1 MKRLGVSAALATGLV
16 VAACAQFE
24 PLNETLSAEYETLSA
39 KISNWS
45 GEPSEPLHSRMSDED
60 ERLAAATVQD
70 ALETGLDN
78 ATRRWSNKR
87 SGISG
92 KVTPVKTFMTDAGVF
107 CRDYRETVSLGDA
120 EGSHL
125 KTACRD
131 EGGVWHPVD

>member
-24 PLNETLSAEYETLSA
+24 SLYKTL
-39 KISNWS
+39 S
-45 GEPSEPLHSRMSDED
+45 GEPSEPVYSRMSEED
-60 ERLAAATVQD
+60 KRLAAATVQD

-78 ATRRWSNKR
+78 AIRTWSNTR

-107 CRDYRETVSLGDA
+107 CRDYRETASLGDA
-120 EGSHL
+120 ERSHL

>member
-1 MKRLGVSAALATGLV
+1 MKPLGVSAALATGLV
-16 VAACAQFE
+16 VASCAQFE
-24 PLNETLSAEYETLSA
+24 PLYETLSAEFETLSA
-39 KISNWS
+39 KISNRS
-45 GEPSEPLHSRMSDED
+45 SEPSEPLYSRMSEED
-60 ERLAAATVQD
+60 QRLAAATVQD
-70 ALETGLDN
+70 ALETELDN

-125 KTACRD
+125 ETACR
-131 EGGVWHPVD
+131 EESGVWHPVD